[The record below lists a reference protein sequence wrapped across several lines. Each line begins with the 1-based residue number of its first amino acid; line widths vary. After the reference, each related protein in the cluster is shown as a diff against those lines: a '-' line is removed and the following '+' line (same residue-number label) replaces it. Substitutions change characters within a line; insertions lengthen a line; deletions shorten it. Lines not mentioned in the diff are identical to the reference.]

1 MQLLSGNEL
10 TSSRQNHTMGRERV
24 GDNHPKDKGC
34 GVGGGQAAWGE
45 AQWLPSQPTTPAP
58 TELAKIRRCGPTT
71 VRSPLT
77 RCQRPLH
84 LPLNPEGL
92 LRPQTPPAP
101 GLKSGME
108 FRERKPA
115 MLNVIRQKTA
125 KAAGNQC
132 LLHPPPSAAP
142 FPAPRRPRVRPKSGA
157 GRGGS
162 PRPGEARCR
171 AGASLSP
178 TGLNIG

>member
-1 MQLLSGNEL
+1 MKLLRRNEL
-10 TSSRQNHTMGRERV
+10 TSSRQNHTTGRERV
-24 GDNHPKDKGC
+24 GDNHPKGKGW
-34 GVGGGQAAWGE
+34 GAGGGQAALGA
-45 AQWLPSQPTTPAP
+45 AQWFASQSTTPAP
-58 TELAKIRRCGPTT
+58 TELAKIRRCCPTT

-77 RCQRPLH
+77 RCQRTLH
-84 LPLNPEGL
+84 PPLNPEGL

-115 MLNVIRQKTA
+115 MLNVIRQKPA

-142 FPAPRRPRVRPKSGA
+142 FPAPRRPLARAKSGA
-157 GRGGS
+157 GRGQGL
-162 PRPGEARCR
+162 PGPERPA
-171 AGASLSP
+171 AGQAPPSLP
-178 TGLNIG
+178 PV